1 MLGND
6 RPLKADT
13 LCLVQT
19 LLQIRHTAHF
29 PAQTYL
35 SDSDKLIADRAVQ
48 QRGDHAQANGKVAG
62 GIPQCNAAHNVDVN
76 IQIAKEVPCPLFQHG
91 DQKIHAVIVVSAASA
106 AGCRKIRLGGKCL
119 YLAQDRTAA
128 LHGAGHTVAG
138 NAQRTSLQ

>member
-13 LCLVQT
+13 LSLAQT
-19 LLQIRHTAHF
+19 LFQIGHTTHF

-62 GIPQCNAAHNVDVN
+62 GISQCNAAHDIDID

-91 DQKIHAVIVVSAASA
+91 DQKIHAVIVVSTASTA
-106 AGCRKIRLGGKCL
+106 RCREIRFGGKCL
-119 YLAQDRTAA
+119 DLA
-128 LHGAGHTVAG
+128 
-138 NAQRTSLQ
+138 